1 MFFPEPSSGYYFIL
15 VGCGLLLYLGVYYLN
30 RQGNIQAAVY
40 LLSIGFNIEIFINFQ
55 AALMD
60 PEIALAS
67 AIFEAY
73 LLGLAVMLSGMLISN
88 KAPFAF
94 ALTNIAAV
102 FLAYQAAG
110 IVLRDNIS
118 YTANLGIFLFLV
130 AVISWLYQKSLDK
143 ANERLLQMGMI
154 QRDLE
159 IASEVQKRL
168 FPDTPQLQNNA
179 CLNGYVQPARETSGD
194 FYDFIHLGA
203 DEMGILVADVTG
215 KSMAAALMM
224 TMTRSILRNEA
235 SSATSPAQV
244 LAQANQTLLS
254 DTAIEQMVTVWYG
267 VFNTRTYVFRYSNA
281 GHPFALLKRQG
292 RVEELQLSGFPL
304 GAIKEAVYNNQM
316 TRLEPDDTLILF
328 SDGIPEAMNPQNEMF
343 GFDRLQEA
351 LRHAKGSRP
360 EQIKEAIWQSVI
372 AFQQGAEQLDDMT
385 LVVIH
390 IDGKDA

>member
-1 MFFPEPSSGYYFIL
+1 
-15 VGCGLLLYLGVYYLN
+15 
-30 RQGNIQAAVY
+30 
-40 LLSIGFNIEIFINFQ
+40 
-55 AALMD
+55 
-60 PEIALAS
+60 
-67 AIFEAY
+67 
-73 LLGLAVMLSGMLISN
+73 
-88 KAPFAF
+88 
-94 ALTNIAAV
+94 TNIAAV